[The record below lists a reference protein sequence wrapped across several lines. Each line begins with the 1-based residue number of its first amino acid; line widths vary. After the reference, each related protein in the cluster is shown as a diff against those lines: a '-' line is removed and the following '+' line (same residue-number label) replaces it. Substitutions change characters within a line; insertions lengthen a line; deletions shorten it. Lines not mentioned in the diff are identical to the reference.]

1 MDSEKPSPDALA
13 APGPDDSQRRAKRQY
28 RKRVAIPLIALGI
41 VLIAAALGWVQHK
54 GSLRAALSELPF
66 VSPDLTQVFGKQKLR
81 VLVMGVDENWTDSD
95 EMYTN
100 FTRSDTM
107 MAVMVDLPSHQIGV
121 LSIPRD
127 LWVYIPKS
135 GYGKINEAIEDG
147 GPQRAEITAQKNLGT
162 PPFDYYIVLKIDA
175 TKNIV
180 DALGGL
186 DVKVEKDMDYDD
198 SWGHLHIHL
207 KKGFQHLSGEQ
218 VVEYIRFRHDPEGDF
233 GRMRRQRQ
241 VIQDLIKRV
250 KTPSIVLRLPELL
263 NIVQQNVRT
272 DMPADKM
279 LYLAE
284 ALKDETPQMVH
295 TGQIPANVGWTDG
308 ESVLYA
314 DDAATQ
320 ALVHKFLV
328 VGFNGQFDPSTVH
341 VAVHNGS
348 GRPGAASA
356 LADFLRQ
363 RGFTIVETGNAKS
376 FNVRT
381 TKVEGPD
388 QKIVGEVARELPV
401 SNPQLAIG
409 QVDGGDV
416 DIIVGQDYRAQ

>member
-1 MDSEKPSPDALA
+1 MDSGNSGPEQA
-13 APGPDDSQRRAKRQY
+13 AASDSAGAQRAKRQY

-41 VLIAAALGWVQHK
+41 VLIAAALGWVHHK

-66 VSPDLTQVFGKQKLR
+66 VSPDLTHVFGKQKLR
-81 VLVMGVDENWTDSD
+81 LLVMGVDENWTESD

-107 MAVMVDLPSHQIGV
+107 MAVMIDLPSHQVSV

-135 GYGKINEAIEDG
+135 GYAKINEAIEDG
-147 GPQRAEITAQKNLGT
+147 GPQRAELTAEKNLGT
-162 PPFDYYIVLKIDA
+162 PPFDYYFVLKIDA
-175 TKNIV
+175 TKNIA

-186 DVKVEKDMDYDD
+186 DVNVEKNMDYDD

-207 KKGFQHLSGEQ
+207 KKGPQHLTGEQ
-218 VVEYIRFRHDPEGDF
+218 LVGYIRFRHDPEGDI

-241 VIQDLIKRV
+241 VIQDLIKRL
-250 KTPSIVLRLPELL
+250 KDPSIVFRLPELL

-284 ALKDETPQMVH
+284 ALKNETPQQVH
-295 TGQIPANVGWTDG
+295 TGQIPTNIGWTDG
-308 ESVLYA
+308 QSVLYA
-314 DDAATQ
+314 DDTATQ
-320 ALVHKFLV
+320 ALVRKYLV
-328 VGFNGQFDPSTVH
+328 IGFNGEFDPSTVH

-356 LADFLRQ
+356 LADYLRQ

-381 TKVEGPD
+381 TKVKGLD

-401 SNPQLAIG
+401 AKPQLAIG
-409 QVDGGDV
+409 QVVGGDV
-416 DIIVGQDYRAQ
+416 DITVGEDYRAQ